1 MKSTGI
7 LVLGILVVLCFGLLL
22 ALNGPAKSASTSQDQ
37 QVLSSAQINADH
49 HVDLVT
55 ALRFINNRKSSLTS
69 STAAVKG
76 GFFARSAFDKIL
88 AQSGVVG
95 IRYYYAQTDE
105 GNPTLVL
112 VGVDATG
119 QDIQTGSI
127 MERTFPCPPY
137 CNNNSEL
144 AR

>member
-1 MKSTGI
+1 MKTTGI

-37 QVLSSAQINADH
+37 QVLSNAQINADH
-49 HVDLVT
+49 QVDLVT
-55 ALRFINNRKSSLTS
+55 AVRFIKNHRSNLKAPSI
-69 STAAVKG
+69 KG
-76 GFFARSAFDKIL
+76 GFFARNAFDKIL
-88 AQSGVVG
+88 AQPGVVG

-105 GNPTLVL
+105 GTPTLVL
-112 VGVDATG
+112 VGVDAIG